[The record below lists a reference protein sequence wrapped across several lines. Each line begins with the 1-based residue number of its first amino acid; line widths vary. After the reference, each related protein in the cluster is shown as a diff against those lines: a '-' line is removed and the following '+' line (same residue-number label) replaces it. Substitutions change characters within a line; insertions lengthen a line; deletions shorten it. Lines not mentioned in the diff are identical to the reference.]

1 MSGSPTHAAG
11 PSPDPPSPD
20 AGPSGKALAV
30 ASLVCGVAGLFTFGL
45 SALAGLALGAAAL
58 GRAGAG
64 AGKGKGLAV
73 AGLIV
78 SGLALPVGVL
88 IGMPPINS
96 QFEEENHAAFRNG
109 MKRLANACF
118 EYGSRRR
125 YLFPPPQRWVDEL
138 RPHAESDF
146 DQLLAAPG
154 EPDAGRAVAMNA
166 TLCIPGQTDEPSLAL
181 TDLLEP
187 ARTVLFFECR
197 PGAPPAGGPELLPEK
212 PRYAGRYVI
221 AFCDGHVESVPPENI
236 DNLVWD
242 GGLF

>member
-166 TLCIPGQTDEPSLAL
+166 TLCIPGQTDEPCSNL
-181 TDLLEP
+181 P
-187 ARTVLFFECR
+187 APSFSSS
-197 PGAPPAGGPELLPEK
+197 
-212 PRYAGRYVI
+212 AGR
-221 AFCDGHVESVPPENI
+221 ARRPPVGRNCSRR
-236 DNLVWD
+236 NLATPADTSLRSAMAMWSRSP
-242 GGLF
+242 LKTSTT